1 MFFDNIFV
9 EVQLKIESVMLMK
22 RCQWADLEQTPEN
35 LKRYHDEEWGRPEYD
50 EQKLFELMCLESY
63 QAGLSWQTVLNK
75 RVAFLK
81 AFHNYQIEAVAAMT
95 EQDLDLLMQ
104 NKNLIRHRLKLSAT
118 INNAQQIEKLHVQG
132 KNLTDLVWSRVDYHP
147 IDHQVTD
154 LQTISSSNQIAK
166 VLARDLKKLGF
177 KFLGPVT
184 VYSFMQAAGLYNDHE
199 VDCTFH

>member
-1 MFFDNIFV
+1 
-9 EVQLKIESVMLMK
+9 MK

-75 RVAFLK
+75 RAAFLK
-81 AFHNYQIEAVAAMT
+81 AFHNYQIGAVAAMT

-154 LQTISSSNQIAK
+154 LQTIPSSNQIAK
-166 VLARDLKKLGF
+166 ALARDLKKLGF

-199 VDCTFH
+199 VECTFH